1 MRSPFLEKNLHEMH
15 FLQNPLNTKPFF
27 EEQPAR
33 KALSLKK
40 NLHEKPF
47 FGEKPARKKH
57 FLEYYLHE
65 KPFFKE
71 HLQGKHV
78 FNRSTCMMSRFTWH
92 GKPFFGAWG
101 CIQIQILQKAARKNA
116 ASNHPPKLEDTFEIY
131 TTYNAADI
139 SKNEPSN
146 HLTKLENEV
155 KGIPADIPQTCTPS
169 NRPLKAWRGIQH
181 LSMAPDIS

>member
-116 ASNHPPKLEDTFEIY
+116 ASNHPPKLEDTFELY
-131 TTYNAADI
+131 KVLQT
-139 SKNEPSN
+139 SRKNEPSN
-146 HLTKLENEV
+146 HCPKLEDEV
-155 KGIPADIPQTCTPS
+155 RIKVFDLYSCRHPS
-169 NRPLKAWRGIQH
+169 NMHPLKPPLKLEYEFNI
-181 LSMAPDIS
+181 